1 MKDDTKMSK
10 GDFKQA
16 RQLMNQGFYYDN
28 LTRMAQCCRNDGDP
42 ENLVGAYVLGTVFSD
57 LATEMGDR
65 PVIVSEVRKIEARY
79 RTAINLC
86 LETAVSGASLEERIK
101 RLRQLI
107 EIHWDLKA
115 D

>member
-1 MKDDTKMSK
+1 MPK
-10 GDFKQA
+10 GDLKQA

-28 LTRMAQCCRNDGDP
+28 LTRMAQCCRDERNP
-42 ENLVGAYVLGTVFSD
+42 ENLVGAYVVGTVFSD
-57 LATEMGDR
+57 LANEMGDQ
-65 PVIVSEVRKIEARY
+65 PMIVSELRKIEAKY

-86 LETAVSGASLEERIK
+86 LETAVSGAPLEERMK

>member
-1 MKDDTKMSK
+1 MAK
-10 GDFKQA
+10 GDLKQT

-28 LTRMAQCCRNDGDP
+28 LDQMARCCRDDGEP
-42 ENLVGAYVLGTVFSD
+42 ENLVSAYVLASVFSD
-57 LATEMGDR
+57 LANEMGDQ
-65 PVIVSEVRKIEARY
+65 PMIVSEVRKIEAKY

-107 EIHWDLKA
+107 EIHWESKTE
-115 D
+115 